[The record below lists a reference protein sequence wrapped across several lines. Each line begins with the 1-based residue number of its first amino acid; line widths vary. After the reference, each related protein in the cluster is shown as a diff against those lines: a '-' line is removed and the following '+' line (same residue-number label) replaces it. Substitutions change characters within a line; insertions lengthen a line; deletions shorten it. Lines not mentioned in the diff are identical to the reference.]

1 MNLKES
7 YNYSEM
13 EFKKKHD
20 FDPSIA
26 ENDFITEKMLLEPL
40 YKKIHVDKKMKAY
53 NFFPCN
59 DVRIECYC
67 KECNSRRIFSFNNS
81 AIAMNSLLAGCTPGS
96 LTSGSTYIPHDS
108 LESVF
113 PTIDF
118 FTFHA
123 MADCQHKMIIHFMKV
138 DNETIMKIGQNPSIY
153 DLNENINN
161 KKFLKMLGKEYAEY
175 YKSACSLYSFST
187 YIGALIYLRRIFEKI
202 LIDVFNENIE
212 TIEMDFDTFKK
223 ERMEDKIKILKPYL
237 PSIMFNQG
245 FNTIYTKI
253 SDGVHNLTEEECS
266 SMFLV
271 LKMGIEEILTKKMEM
286 DEEKKR
292 IKDLE
297 KQLQNIKN
305 EGERE

>member
-1 MNLKES
+1 MNLEES
-7 YNYSEM
+7 YDYSEM
-13 EFKKKHD
+13 KFKEKYD
-20 FDPSIA
+20 FYTSHIK
-26 ENDFITEKMLLEPL
+26 NDFVTEEMLLEPL
-40 YKKIHVDKKMKAY
+40 YKKIHIDKATKAY

-59 DVRIECYC
+59 DVRVECYC

-81 AIAMNSLLAGCTPGS
+81 EIAFACLLAESTPGS
-96 LTSGSTYIPHDS
+96 STNIPHDS

-113 PTIDF
+113 STIDF

-123 MADCQHKMIIHFMKV
+123 MADCQHKMIIHFMKI
-138 DNETIMKIGQNPSIY
+138 DNETIMKIGQIPSIY

-161 KKFLKMLGKEYAEY
+161 KKFLKILGKEYAEY

-202 LIDVFNENIE
+202 LIDVFKENIE
-212 TIEMDFDTFKK
+212 NIQIDFDTFKK

-266 SMFLV
+266 NMFLV

-286 DEEKKR
+286 DEEKNR

-297 KQLQNIKN
+297 KQLQNIRKGD
-305 EGERE
+305 EKE